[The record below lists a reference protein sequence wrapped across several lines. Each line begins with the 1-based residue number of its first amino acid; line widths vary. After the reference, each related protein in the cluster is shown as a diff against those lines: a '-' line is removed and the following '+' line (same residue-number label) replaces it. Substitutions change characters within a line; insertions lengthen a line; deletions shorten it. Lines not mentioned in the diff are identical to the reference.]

1 MMFWALFLQC
11 CVYVESIDGGLA
23 LIILSVAFMT
33 LLRAFYAWVVFFI
46 TYNGASSDNAL
57 HQSSVGFSDEAAG
70 SFLNTLMK

>member
-33 LLRAFYAWVVFFI
+33 LLSLAWVVFFI

-57 HQSSVGFSDEAAG
+57 HQSSVGFGDEAAG

>member
-23 LIILSVAFMT
+23 LIILSVAFM
-33 LLRAFYAWVVFFI
+33 RAFYAWVVFFI

-70 SFLNTLMK
+70 AFLNTLIK

>member
-1 MMFWALFLQC
+1 
-11 CVYVESIDGGLA
+11 
-23 LIILSVAFMT
+23 MT

-46 TYNGASSDNAL
+46 TYNGASSDSAL